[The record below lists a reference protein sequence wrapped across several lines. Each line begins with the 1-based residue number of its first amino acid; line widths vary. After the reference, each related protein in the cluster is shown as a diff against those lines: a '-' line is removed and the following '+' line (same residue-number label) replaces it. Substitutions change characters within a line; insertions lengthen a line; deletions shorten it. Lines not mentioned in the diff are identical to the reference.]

1 MPRTRLAPLAVV
13 AVVTFFAAC
22 LPAREEAPAEGPR
35 PTLSVRAPSC
45 EHRVDPLGLDAATP
59 RLSWKLDARD
69 PLARGLRQSAYQI
82 LVAGDEARLA
92 RDGGDLWDSGIV
104 ASSETVDV
112 RYAGAPLVSNQRC
125 AWKVRVWD
133 QDGVVSAWSPVAR
146 FGLGLLAPADWQA
159 RWIGYDAP
167 AMRHETPSPFA
178 EAKWIWFGGD
188 PDEAPAAER
197 FFRAHIALAGKV
209 RSAHLS
215 LSVDNQWQVFVNG
228 AALNASSGTDAWR
241 KPAEL
246 DVAQQLFHGDNVI
259 AVQARNESAGAAG
272 LLARLAVEL
281 EDGTRLD
288 LVSDGSWLASDQP
301 ATEWVATGF
310 DDGAWTGARELAPYG
325 GGPWG
330 KLEQT
335 SLFLPPPRV
344 LRREFAS
351 RAQPVRA
358 TLYASALGLVEFEL
372 NGQRVGDELFT
383 PGWTDYEKRVPYRA
397 YDVTALVHAGANALG
412 ATLADGWYSGFV
424 GYGGHR
430 DHYGT
435 KTRLLAQLVLE
446 HADGSR
452 EVVTSDERWRA
463 STGPLLEADF
473 LMGESYDARLEPGG
487 WSRAGFA
494 DASWKPVDVGADEQP
509 LLGAHPGPPVR
520 VVAEFEPTAVWAVG
534 PDSWVCDLG
543 QNIAGFARVS
553 VRGGMGQKVVLR
565 YAERLNPDRTIYTTN
580 LRGARATDTYVCKG
594 GGVERWQPRF
604 TFHGFQYIEVTGLGR
619 KPEAGDVVGLA
630 ITSDTP
636 YIASLTTSEPALAR
650 LMENIRWTQRM
661 NFIDVPTDCPQRD
674 ERLGWTGDAQ
684 VYAKT
689 ASLNADVH
697 GFFAKWLVDLAD
709 AQRADG
715 QFPMVAPLKVAGGDG
730 GPAWADAG
738 VICPWTMYEAY
749 GDRQMLERA
758 YPSMKRFLQF
768 CEERSGAD
776 CLPPEQFHCF
786 GDWVAVGGDT
796 PHEVIYTA
804 YFARC
809 ARLMQRSAEA
819 LGLADDAAHYAAL
832 FAKVVR
838 AFNDAYVDDEGKVRG
853 DTQCAYAL
861 AISFGLLDGERRTKA
876 AQRLVA
882 DIEARGGHFSTGF
895 VGTKEL
901 LFALNAIGREDVAYR
916 LLLGRDYP
924 SWLFEIENGATSIW
938 ERWDGWTP
946 EKGFQDP
953 GMNSFAHYAF
963 GAVGEWMFTTIG
975 GLGADRPG
983 FAHLDLRPRPGGG
996 LTHAAVEH
1004 DSIRGQIE
1012 LRWRLDGTALEL
1024 EVGVPPN
1031 VGATLLIP
1039 ARNAESVSEGGQPLA
1054 AAPGVRLGASE
1065 AKGVRVELV
1074 SGRYRFRCTAPLLAG
1089 E

>member
-1 MPRTRLAPLAVV
+1 MTRTRFAPLVVV
-13 AVVTFFAAC
+13 ALVVAC
-22 LPAREEAPAEGPR
+22 LPARREAPAEDPQ
-35 PTLSVRAPSC
+35 PTLSVRAPTC
-45 EHRVDPLGLDAATP
+45 EHRVDPLGIDAVTP

-69 PLARGLRQSAYQI
+69 PRARGLAQSAYQI
-82 LVAGDEARLA
+82 LVASDEAQLA
-92 RDGGDLWDSGIV
+92 RGAADLWDSGIV
-104 ASSETVDV
+104 ASNATVDV
-112 RYAGAPLVSNQRC
+112 AYAGAALVSNQRC

-133 QDGVVSAWSPVAR
+133 QDGVLSEWSPVAR
-146 FGLGLLAPADWQA
+146 FGIGLCAPGDWQA

-167 AMRHETPSPFA
+167 AAHVETPSRFA

-197 FFRAHIALAGKV
+197 YFRAHIAIEGRVRHAELA
-209 RSAHLS
+209 

-228 AALNASSGTDAWR
+228 SLLQASEGNDAWR
-241 KPAEL
+241 TPAVL
-246 DVAQQLFHGDNVI
+246 DVTQQLFHGDNVL

-281 EDGTRLD
+281 EDGSQLE
-288 LVSDGSWLASDQP
+288 LVSDASWIVSDQP
-301 ATEWVATGF
+301 AAEWVATGF
-310 DDGAWTGARELAPYG
+310 DDSAWTAARELAPYG

-330 KLEQT
+330 KLEAT
-335 SLFLPPPRV
+335 KLFLPPPRV
-344 LRREFAS
+344 LRREFTS
-351 RAQPVRA
+351 RAQAVRA

-397 YDVTALVHAGANALG
+397 YDVSALVHGGANALG
-412 ATLADGWYSGFV
+412 ATLADGWYAGHV

-452 EVVTSDERWRA
+452 EVVCSDERWRA

-473 LMGESYDARLEPGG
+473 LMGESYDARRETSG
-487 WSRAGFA
+487 WSSAGFD
-494 DASWKPVDVGADEQP
+494 DAAWKPVDVGADETP

-520 VVAEFEPTAVWAVG
+520 VVAEFEPTEVWAVG
-534 PDSWVCDLG
+534 PDSYVCNLG
-543 QNIAGFARVS
+543 QNIAGFARIA

-565 YAERLNPDRTIYTTN
+565 YAERLNPERTLYTAN
-580 LRGARATDTYVCKG
+580 LRGARATDSYVCKG
-594 GGVERWQPRF
+594 GGLERWMPRF

-650 LMENIRWTQRM
+650 LLENIRWTQRM
-661 NFIDVPTDCPQRD
+661 NFIDIPTDCPQRD

-684 VYAKT
+684 AYART
-689 ASLNADVH
+689 ATWNADVQA
-697 GFFAKWLVDLAD
+697 FFAKWLVDLAD

-715 QFPMVAPLKVAGGDG
+715 QFPMVAPLKVAGDDG

-738 VICPWTMYEAY
+738 VICPWTMYETY
-749 GDRQMLERA
+749 GDRQMLQRA
-758 YPSMKRFLQF
+758 YPSMQRFLEF
-768 CEERSGAD
+768 CEQRSGAD
-776 CLPPEQFHCF
+776 CLPPEEFHCF

-809 ARLMQRSAEA
+809 ARLMQKSAEA
-819 LGLADDAAHYAAL
+819 LGKTADAARYAEL
-832 FAKVVR
+832 FARVKQ
-838 AFNDAYVDDEGKVRG
+838 AFNEAYVDAQGQIRG

-861 AISFGLLDGERRTKA
+861 ALSFELLDGARREQA

-895 VGTKEL
+895 VGTKDL
-901 LFALNAIGREDVAYR
+901 LLALNTIGREDVAYR
-916 LLLGRDYP
+916 LLLGRTYP

-963 GAVGEWMFTTIG
+963 GAVGEWMFATIG
-975 GLGADRPG
+975 GLGADQPG

-996 LTHAAVEH
+996 LTHAEVEH
-1004 DSIRGQIE
+1004 DSIRGPIE
-1012 LRWRLDGTALEL
+1012 LHWRLDGTALEL
-1024 EVGVPPN
+1024 EVSVPPN
-1031 VGATLLIP
+1031 IGATLLIP
-1039 ARNAESVSEGGQPLA
+1039 ARSAESVSAGGQPLA
-1054 AAPGVRLGASE
+1054 AAPGVTLGATE
-1065 AKGVRVELV
+1065 ARGVRVELV
-1074 SGRYRFRCTAPLLAG
+1074 SGRYRFRCTEPVLVG
-1089 E
+1089 GP